1 MDRPG
6 DTQAIPLTG
15 TAGGSVASRTGQGTQ
30 DSLFEA
36 ARARIDAIG
45 REWTEALHALG
56 SFVGPAAE
64 QLPSAPRI
72 QGPMA
77 TAPITF

>member
-6 DTQAIPLTG
+6 DTQAIRCVD
-15 TAGGSVASRTGQGTQ
+15 ADGSVAGQQDQGTP
-30 DSLFEA
+30 DSLFAA

-45 REWTEALHALG
+45 REWAHALNTLG
-56 SFVGPAAE
+56 AFVGPAAE

>member
-1 MDRPG
+1 MHRPG
-6 DTQAIPLTG
+6 DTQAILCVD
-15 TAGGSVASRTGQGTQ
+15 ADGSVAGQRDQGTN

-45 REWTEALHALG
+45 REWAEALHALG